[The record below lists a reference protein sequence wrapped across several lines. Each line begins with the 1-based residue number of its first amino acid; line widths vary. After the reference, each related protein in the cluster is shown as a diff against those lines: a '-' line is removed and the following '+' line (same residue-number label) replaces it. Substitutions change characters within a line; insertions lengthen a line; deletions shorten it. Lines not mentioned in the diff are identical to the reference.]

1 VRFSNFKSQWPPGPL
16 HVALAASA
24 RAGRLAEKALISG
37 KRFGKVAFAIGDV
50 VVPRQ
55 VLPA

>member
-1 VRFSNFKSQWPPGPL
+1 
-16 HVALAASA
+16 LAASA